1 MNVGDRIR
9 QRRIALNMTQD
20 ELARKVGYKTRASIN
35 NIELKRDIPM
45 KKLKPIADA
54 LEISVY
60 DLMGWEEKNNKYS
73 HVNTD
78 YLAKVMLTPGDWE
91 LLTLFEGLSD
101 SERSEI
107 ISYVNYVKSKR
118 KN

>member
-9 QRRIALNMTQD
+9 QRRIDLNMTQD

-60 DLMGWEEKNNKYS
+60 DLMGWQPSEDKYS
-73 HVNTD
+73 NINTAAVAS
-78 YLAKVMLTPGDWE
+78 LMLEPSNKELIEIINEMTPPQKEE
-91 LLTLFEGLSD
+91 LLHYARFL
-101 SERSEI
+101 
-107 ISYVNYVKSKR
+107 KKR
-118 KN
+118 ED

>member
-54 LEISVY
+54 LEISV
-60 DLMGWEEKNNKYS
+60 
-73 HVNTD
+73 
-78 YLAKVMLTPGDWE
+78 
-91 LLTLFEGLSD
+91 
-101 SERSEI
+101 
-107 ISYVNYVKSKR
+107 
-118 KN
+118 

>member
-9 QRRIALNMTQD
+9 QRRIELNMTQD

-60 DLMGWEEKNNKYS
+60 DLMGWQPSEDKYS
-73 HVNTD
+73 HINTAAVAGMMLD
-78 YLAKVMLTPGDWE
+78 SPGNELMNIFVELEPEKKIELVKFAKYLKMRED
-91 LLTLFEGLSD
+91 
-101 SERSEI
+101 
-107 ISYVNYVKSKR
+107 
-118 KN
+118 